1 MRERQATTTYL
12 KDYRPPNYL
21 IDTTDLKFEL
31 DDESTLVSSKLSFRR
46 NPDVKGWNSPALVLD
61 GQELELLAVTL
72 DGEPLSDA
80 DYALST
86 ESLTIAKVPDQF
98 VLEIQVRIKP
108 IENTALEGLY
118 ISDGMHCTQCE
129 AQGFRRITYYLDR
142 PDVMSQFTTEIIAN
156 QSSNPVLLSNGNLL
170 ESEEL
175 TGGHHSVKWLDPH
188 MKPAYLFA
196 LVAGKLEFIEDHF
209 VTCSGR
215 DVTLRIFVEAKDLDK
230 CDHAVESLKSSMKW
244 DEEVYGREYDL
255 DIFMIVAVD
264 AFNMGAMENK
274 GLNIFNSSCVLAKPE
289 TTTDLTYQ
297 RIEAIVAH
305 EYFHNW
311 SGNRVTCRDWFQLS
325 LKEGL
330 TVYRDSQFSADM
342 GSKTVKRI
350 EDVALLRTVQF
361 AEDAGPMAHP
371 VRPDAFMEIS
381 NFYTVTIYEK
391 GAELI
396 RMMHHLVGEAGFRR
410 GTDLYFDRHDG
421 QAVTTEDFVK
431 ALEDANQIDLTQF
444 SRWYAQSGT
453 PVLKIADQYDAQ
465 NQQYR
470 LTVEQSCPATPG
482 QPHKEPFHIPL
493 LIGLLDADGNDLPL
507 LLQNDSAR
515 INGATSLTLEVTS
528 AKQQFVFDKV
538 PNKPTPSLLRGFS
551 APVKLEFDYSSAD
564 LEFLAQHDSD
574 GFNRWDALQKR
585 IVALILGFAEKL
597 RQGEELKL
605 PAQLVLIYSSVL
617 ADSESE
623 PELAA
628 KMLLIPTEAYLWELV
643 DEVDVESIH
652 RAREFVK
659 QQLALALIEPLLA
672 VYRAQSSDEI
682 YQATSQQMARRSLKN
697 IALQYLVWSGEQ
709 SWLQMAMEQASS
721 GSNMTDV
728 SAALGAL
735 VNSMAPQAEQL
746 SSKALEQFYLNW
758 KHEPLVVNQWLA
770 LQAGCPRAGALQRVE
785 KLLEHDAFDIRNPNK
800 VRSVIGVFCA
810 QNRVHFHH
818 ENGAGYRFLEQ
829 QVIGL
834 DGINPQIASRLLT
847 PLTQWGKHN
856 QSRQTLMKKSLSKIL
871 EKGNLSKDVYEV
883 ASKSLG

>member
-1 MRERQATTTYL
+1 
-12 KDYRPPNYL
+12 
-21 IDTTDLKFEL
+21 
-31 DDESTLVSSKLSFRR
+31 
-46 NPDVKGWNSPALVLD
+46 
-61 GQELELLAVTL
+61 
-72 DGEPLSDA
+72 
-80 DYALST
+80 
-86 ESLTIAKVPDQF
+86 
-98 VLEIQVRIKP
+98 
-108 IENTALEGLY
+108 
-118 ISDGMHCTQCE
+118 
-129 AQGFRRITYYLDR
+129 
-142 PDVMSQFTTEIIAN
+142 
-156 QSSNPVLLSNGNLL
+156 
-170 ESEEL
+170 
-175 TGGHHSVKWLDPH
+175 
-188 MKPAYLFA
+188 
-196 LVAGKLEFIEDHF
+196 
-209 VTCSGR
+209 
-215 DVTLRIFVEAKDLDK
+215 
-230 CDHAVESLKSSMKW
+230 
-244 DEEVYGREYDL
+244 
-255 DIFMIVAVD
+255 MIVAVD

-350 EDVALLRTVQF
+350 DDVALLRTVQF

-371 VRPDAFMEIS
+371 VRPDSFMEIS

-396 RMMHHLVGEAGFRR
+396 RMMHHLVGDAGFRR

-431 ALEDANQIDLTQF
+431 ALEDANQVDLTQF
-444 SRWYAQSGT
+444 SRWYSQSGT
-453 PVLKIADQYDAQ
+453 PVLKISDQYDAQ

-482 QPHKEPFHIPL
+482 QPHKKPFHIPL
-493 LIGLLDADGNDLPL
+493 LIGLLDTDGTDLPL
-507 LLQNDSAR
+507 SLQNDLSGV
-515 INGATSLTLEVTS
+515 NGSTSLTLEITS
-528 AKQQFVFDKV
+528 EKQQFVFENI
-538 PNKPTPSLLRGFS
+538 PERPTPSLLRGFS
-551 APVKLEFDYSSAD
+551 APVKLEYDYSSTD

-585 IVALILGFAEKL
+585 FVVLILDFAEKL
-597 RQGEELKL
+597 RQGEEMEL
-605 PAQLVLIYSSVL
+605 PTQLISICSSVL
-617 ADSESE
+617 AESE
-623 PELAA
+623 NDPQLAA
-628 KMLLIPTEAYLWELV
+628 KMLSIPTEAYLWELV
-643 DEVDVESIH
+643 DEIDVESIH

-659 QQLALALIEPLLA
+659 QELAAALNEPLLR
-672 VYRAQSSDEI
+672 VYREQSSNEI

-697 IALQYLVWSGEQ
+697 LAMQYLVWSGEER
-709 SWLQMAMEQASS
+709 WLQMATEQASS

-728 SAALGAL
+728 SAALGAI
-735 VNSMAPQAEQL
+735 VNSMAPQAGQL
-746 SSKALEQFYLNW
+746 SDKALDQFFLNW

-770 LQAGCPRAGALQRVE
+770 LQAGCPREGALQRVE

-800 VRSVIGVFCA
+800 VRSVVGVFCA
-810 QNRVHFHH
+810 QNRIHFHH
-818 ENGAGYRFLEQ
+818 IDGNGYRFLEQ
-829 QVIGL
+829 QVIRL

-856 QSRQTLMKKSLSKIL
+856 KPRQTLMKQSLSKIL

>member
-1 MRERQATTTYL
+1 MKERQATTTYL
-12 KDYRPPNYL
+12 KDYQPPNYL
-21 IDTTDLKFEL
+21 IDTTELKFEL
-31 DDESTLVSSKLSFRR
+31 DDESTLVLSKLSFRR
-46 NPDVKGWNSPALVLD
+46 NPDITQWSNPPLVLD
-61 GQELELLAVTL
+61 GQELQLLEIVL
-72 DGEPLSDA
+72 DGKILAESDYSLG
-80 DYALST
+80 DET
-86 ESLTIAKVPDQF
+86 LTIEKVSDQF

-142 PDVMSQFTTEIIAN
+142 PDVMSRFTTEIVAN
-156 QSSNPVLLSNGNLL
+156 QSINPVLLSNGNLV
-170 ESEEL
+170 ESKAL
-175 TGGHHSVKWLDPH
+175 AGGLHSVKWFDPH

-196 LVAGKLEFIEDHF
+196 LVAGELEFIEDQF

-215 DVTLRIFVEAKDLDK
+215 DVTLRIFVEEKDLDK
-230 CDHAVESLKSSMKW
+230 CQHALDSLKNSMKW

-396 RMMHHLVGEAGFRR
+396 RMMHHLLGDEGFRR

-431 ALEDANQIDLTQF
+431 ALEDTNQIDLNQF
-444 SRWYAQSGT
+444 SRWYSQSGT
-453 PVLKIADQYDAQ
+453 PVVTISDEYDADAK
-465 NQQYR
+465 QYT

-482 QPHKEPFHIPL
+482 QPTKQPFHIPML
-493 LIGLLDADGNDLPL
+493 VGLLDEQGNDLPL
-507 LLQNDSAR
+507 ALAGGSS
-515 INGATSLTLEVTS
+515 TSTGNTSCMLEL
-528 AKQQFVFDKV
+528 KQPRQEFVFNDV
-538 PNKPTPSLLRGFS
+538 ERKPIPSLLRGFS
-551 APVKLEFDYSSAD
+551 APVRLEFDYSSAD

-585 IVALILGFAEKL
+585 IVSLIFEFAEAL
-597 RQGEELKL
+597 RKGQQLQL
-605 PAQLVLIYSSVL
+605 PKRLIAIYSAVS
-617 ADSESE
+617 ADSQVD
-623 PELAA
+623 PQLAA
-628 KMLLIPTEAYLWELV
+628 KMLLIPTEAYLWELA

-652 RAREFVK
+652 SAREFLK
-659 QQLALALIEPLLA
+659 RELAQALIEPLSK
-672 VYRAQSSDEI
+672 VYQLHCSDDT
-682 YQATSQQMARRSLKN
+682 YQPTPEQMAQRSLKN
-697 IALQYLVWSGEQ
+697 LALQYLVWSGEER
-709 SWLQMAMEQASS
+709 WINAAMEQATA
-721 GSNMTDV
+721 GTNMTDV

-735 VNSMAPQAEQL
+735 VNSDVSLAEQL
-746 SSKALEQFYLNW
+746 SGQALDQFYIRW
-758 KHEPLVVNQWLA
+758 KHEPLVVNQWLT
-770 LQAGCPRAGALQRVE
+770 LQAACPRGGALERVE
-785 KLLEHDAFDIRNPNK
+785 KLLEHEAFDIRNPNK
-800 VRSVIGVFCA
+800 VRSVISVFCGV
-810 QNRVHFHH
+810 NRVHFHH
-818 ENGAGYRFLEQ
+818 ESGAGYRFLEQ
-829 QVIGL
+829 QVIRL

-847 PLTQWGKHN
+847 PLTQWSKHN
-856 QSRQTLMKKSLSKIL
+856 EARQTLMKESLSRIL
-871 EKGNLSKDVYEV
+871 ESGDLSKDVYEV
-883 ASKSLG
+883 ASKSIS